1 MFIRKLT
8 VLLVPLLLCMAVCLL
23 LPIVAELGF
32 FTPVIEGVLLGIALA
47 LLLPLSGATRRRE
60 AFGHLLWV
68 PALLLALLLLAQFL
82 LIQGSLQGALLLPLI
97 PMQSEIPLAEA
108 AFLGFM
114 ATTWLRTA

>member
-1 MFIRKLT
+1 MFIRKLM

-23 LPIVAELGF
+23 LPIVAGLGF
-32 FTPVIEGVLLGIALA
+32 FTPVIEGLLLGVALA

-68 PALLLALLLLAQFL
+68 PALLLLLLLAVQFL
-82 LIQGSLQGALLLPLI
+82 LINGSLQGALLLPLM
-97 PMQSEIPLAEA
+97 PAQPEIPLVEA

-114 ATTWLRTA
+114 AATWLRTA